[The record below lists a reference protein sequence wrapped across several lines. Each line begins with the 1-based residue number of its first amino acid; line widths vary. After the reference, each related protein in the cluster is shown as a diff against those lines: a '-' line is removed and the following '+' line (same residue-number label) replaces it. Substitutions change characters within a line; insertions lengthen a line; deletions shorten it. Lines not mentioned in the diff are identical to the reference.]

1 MNKEEIQE
9 EIQNEN
15 TAESTENISETQSQE
30 TFETENEVSAEEK
43 PNEDKTEKELKE
55 WQDKYMRLYSEFENF
70 RRRTAKERLELINNA
85 GEDTIKAILPIL
97 DDMNRAIINNEKS
110 EDLKAVKEGF
120 TLIQHKLSKVFE
132 SKGVKKMDALH
143 QPFDA
148 EIHEALTKI
157 PAPKSK
163 LKGKIV
169 DVIEDGYTLNGK
181 VVRFAKVVVGE

>member
-30 TFETENEVSAEEK
+30 TFDTENEVSAEEK

-97 DDMNRAIINNEKS
+97 DDMNRAIVNNEKS